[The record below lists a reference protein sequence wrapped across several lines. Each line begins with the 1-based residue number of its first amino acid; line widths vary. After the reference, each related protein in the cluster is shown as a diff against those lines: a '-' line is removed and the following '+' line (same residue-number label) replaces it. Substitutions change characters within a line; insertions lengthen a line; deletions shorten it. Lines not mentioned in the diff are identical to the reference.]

1 MSVWSEVQII
11 CICSSYDATAAPSS
25 VASLKF
31 RMVYLS
37 GAGLIIIII
46 IIIIPS
52 LLVIDIPQ

>member
-1 MSVWSEVQII
+1 MI

-25 VASLKF
+25 AASLKF

-46 IIIIPS
+46 IIIIIPS